1 MTDFLL
7 APENFPFATALV
19 LMLLIGA
26 VEAFGFGFAA
36 IDTHADLDAPD
47 AELSPLL
54 DWLGFGRLPLL
65 MVLVIGLA
73 SFGLAGIALQQI
85 ALGTLGHMF
94 SAWTA
99 GAAAAVAAL
108 PLTGL
113 LSRPVA
119 RIFPSDETTAVSLD
133 SLVGRRGFI
142 TLGTAIAGSP
152 ARARVRDAFGQSHY
166 VLVEPNLPDGSLV
179 EGDEILLVARE
190 ADRFRA
196 VAVAPHI
203 TLEQGDR
210 P

>member
-36 IDTHADLDAPD
+36 IDTHADLDAD
-47 AELSPLL
+47 AELSPML

-65 MVLVIGLA
+65 MVLVIALA
-73 SFGLAGIALQQI
+73 SFGLGGIAIQQV
-85 ALGTLGHMF
+85 ALGTMGQML
-94 SAWTA
+94 SAGWA
-99 GAAAAVAAL
+99 ACAAAVAAL

-113 LSRPVA
+113 LSRPIA

-152 ARARVRDAFGQSHY
+152 ARARVRDVFGQSHY

-190 ADRFRA
+190 SDRFRA
-196 VAVAPHI
+196 VAVTPHI

>member
-19 LMLLIGA
+19 LMLLIGT

-36 IDTHADLDAPD
+36 IDSHADLDAPD
-47 AELSPLL
+47 AELSPML

-65 MVLVIGLA
+65 MVLVIALA
-73 SFGLAGIALQQI
+73 SFGLAGIAIQQV
-85 ALGTLGHMF
+85 ALGTTGHML
-94 SAWTA
+94 SAWWA
-99 GAAAAVAAL
+99 GAAAIVAAL
-108 PLTGL
+108 PLTAL
-113 LSRPVA
+113 LSRPLA

-142 TLGTAIAGSP
+142 ILGTAAAGSP
-152 ARARVRDAFGQSHY
+152 ARARVRDVFGQSHY
-166 VLVEPNLPDGSLV
+166 VLVEPNLPEDSLG

-190 ADRFRA
+190 TDRFRA